1 MLKEFQKHLKE
12 FQPICA
18 YKRYTY
24 EKRVFRRNLF
34 KKYLKQ
40 LNYKIEIKQIK

>member
-24 EKRVFRRNLF
+24 ERVFRRNLF
-34 KKYLKQ
+34 NKYLKQ